1 MKIASL
7 VLLLLYC
14 TLMFATLF
22 VKNSKLKST
31 KILALL
37 GVATAI
43 AHTVLYFVAQ
53 THLAILLTSLSL
65 FMAYAIAN
73 GLLLKKPH
81 VLHWFVRLLISAVI
95 FVLFV
100 V

>member
-1 MKIASL
+1 MKIISV

-14 TLMFATLF
+14 SLMFATLF
-22 VKNSKLKST
+22 VKNSQLKITKL
-31 KILALL
+31 LAIM
-37 GVATAI
+37 GIIAAI
-43 AHTVLYFVAQ
+43 AHTILYLVAQ
-53 THLAILLTSLSL
+53 SHWAVLLTSLAL

-81 VLHWFVRLLISAVI
+81 VLHWLVRLVLSAVI
-95 FVLFV
+95 FILFV